1 MSKVVLDTSAM
12 LTLIRNET
20 GAEVVEGLLGNIV
33 MSCVNIS
40 EVGSTLLNSNMSM
53 DEAQEAIEPF
63 VDTIVSFDLEQS
75 MICASLKK
83 NTKHLDLSLGDR
95 ACIAPGI
102 KFGVPIYTADKIW
115 KGFKHKN
122 AEIILIR

>member
-1 MSKVVLDTSAM
+1 MSKVVLDASAM
-12 LTLIRNET
+12 LTLIRDET

-83 NTKHLDLSLGDR
+83 
-95 ACIAPGI
+95 
-102 KFGVPIYTADKIW
+102 Y
-115 KGFKHKN
+115 
-122 AEIILIR
+122 